1 MKIEMQSYLEAYSL
15 FEADVKMDLCF
26 LRVPFCIL
34 VYLTNKLK
42 VIVHYLAETL
52 F

>member
-1 MKIEMQSYLEAYSL
+1 MQFYLEAYSL

-34 VYLTNKLK
+34 VYLNNQME
-42 VIVHYLAETL
+42 VIVHYLAQTL
-52 F
+52 FK